1 MFRVLCVQAKGGFVE
16 ADLTVLPCLLHSEHK
31 DFQPLNLDRLQFW
44 IESGRID
51 ATQTITMKHLLD
63 SRCIHNIEDGVKL
76 LGDVSYRKTYDLC
89 SFWKQDHGC

>member
-1 MFRVLCVQAKGGFVE
+1 ML
-16 ADLTVLPCLLHSEHK
+16 DTNDSEHK
-31 DFQPLNLDRLQFW
+31 DYQPLNLDRLQFW

-76 LGDVSYRKTYDLC
+76 LGDVSFLLQPFAGLYMCTTDQEYDSPG
-89 SFWKQDHGC
+89 SFHVDSVV